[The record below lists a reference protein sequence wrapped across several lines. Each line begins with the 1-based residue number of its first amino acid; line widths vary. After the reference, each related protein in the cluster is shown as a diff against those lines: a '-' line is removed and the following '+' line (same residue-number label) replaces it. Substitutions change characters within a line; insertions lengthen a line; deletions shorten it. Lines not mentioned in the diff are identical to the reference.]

1 VTKEGKDVSPDRIIH
16 FIDDEKDMAIATA
29 SALKRHGHAVH
40 AFSSA
45 SEALEDIETKCRGK
59 VSMLIT
65 DVRMPVYSGF
75 EIARRTRA
83 IIPDV
88 PVVFMTAFEI
98 NSIEFDK
105 IFPSLKVNEFLQK
118 PCQIQRL
125 LQVVKKYEKCDI

>member
-1 VTKEGKDVSPDRIIH
+1 MGDKAVTPNRAIH
-16 FIDDEKDMAIATA
+16 IIDDEKDIVTAAA
-29 SALKRHGHAVH
+29 SALKRHGYAVH
-40 AFSSA
+40 SFSSA
-45 SEALEDIETKCRGK
+45 SEALEDIEMKCRER

-65 DVRMPVYSGF
+65 DVRMPAHSGF

-98 NSIEFDK
+98 NTTEFDK

-118 PCQIQRL
+118 PFQLQRL
-125 LQVVKKYEKCDI
+125 LQVVKKYEKDNT